1 MSKRAASSVV
11 PETKKRRVVPPQ
23 PVSKSQVSQVSQVP
37 QVSQVSQIP
46 QVSQDSQVSI
56 SQKTVE
62 KLLSQNNKILLKLDA
77 LMKIQKGVEGR
88 LGLIEQSLQDSGC
101 NTNNNNIE
109 DLVKVLFK
117 FIIIIIIIIY
127 TNTFI

>member
-23 PVSKSQVSQVSQVP
+23 PVSKSQVSQVP
-37 QVSQVSQIP
+37 QVSQVSQVP
-46 QVSQDSQVSI
+46 QDSQVSI

-101 NTNNNNIE
+101 NTNNNNNE

>member
-23 PVSKSQVSQVSQVP
+23 PVSKSQVSQVP
-37 QVSQVSQIP
+37 QVSQVSQ
-46 QVSQDSQVSI
+46 VSQVPQVSI

-101 NTNNNNIE
+101 NTNNNNNE

>member
-23 PVSKSQVSQVSQVP
+23 PVSKSQVPQVP
-37 QVSQVSQIP
+37 QVSQVSQVP
-46 QVSQDSQVSI
+46 QDSQVSI

-101 NTNNNNIE
+101 NTNNNNNE

>member
-37 QVSQVSQIP
+37 QVP
-46 QVSQDSQVSI
+46 QVSI

-101 NTNNNNIE
+101 NTNNNNNE

>member
-23 PVSKSQVSQVSQVP
+23 PVSKS

-101 NTNNNNIE
+101 NTNNNNNE
-109 DLVKVLFK
+109 DLVKVVLR
-117 FIIIIIIIIY
+117 
-127 TNTFI
+127 TDRS

>member
-1 MSKRAASSVV
+1 MSKRAASSIV

-23 PVSKSQVSQVSQVP
+23 PVSKSQVSQVSQV
-37 QVSQVSQIP
+37 P

-101 NTNNNNIE
+101 NTNNNNNE

>member
-23 PVSKSQVSQVSQVP
+23 PVSKSQVSQVSQV
-37 QVSQVSQIP
+37 P

>member
-1 MSKRAASSVV
+1 M
-11 PETKKRRVVPPQ
+11 
-23 PVSKSQVSQVSQVP
+23 
-37 QVSQVSQIP
+37 
-46 QVSQDSQVSI
+46 
-56 SQKTVE
+56 
-62 KLLSQNNKILLKLDA
+62 KLDA

-101 NTNNNNIE
+101 NTNNNNNE

>member
-23 PVSKSQVSQVSQVP
+23 PVSKSQVS

>member
-1 MSKRAASSVV
+1 MSKRVASSVV

-23 PVSKSQVSQVSQVP
+23 PVSKS

-101 NTNNNNIE
+101 NTNNNNNE

>member
-1 MSKRAASSVV
+1 MSKRSASSVV

-23 PVSKSQVSQVSQVP
+23 PVSKSQVSQVIQVT
-37 QVSQVSQIP
+37 
-46 QVSQDSQVSI
+46 QVSI

-62 KLLSQNNKILLKLDA
+62 KLLRKNNKILLKLDA

>member
-23 PVSKSQVSQVSQVP
+23 PVSKSQVSQVP
-37 QVSQVSQIP
+37 
-46 QVSQDSQVSI
+46 QVSI

-101 NTNNNNIE
+101 NTNNNNNE

>member
-1 MSKRAASSVV
+1 MSKRATSSVV

-23 PVSKSQVSQVSQVP
+23 PVSKSQVSQVP

-101 NTNNNNIE
+101 NTNNNNNE